1 MRIDAERWELI
12 QRLFHEALALPE
24 TERAT
29 FVERACASDPR
40 LLDQVRA
47 LLAADARHS
56 SVLDRGLGDVARDVF
71 DGSVPNVASVGP
83 YRIRSVLGRGGM
95 GVVYLAEREDLGTR
109 VAIKMLRDASLSPFR
124 RERFAL
130 EQRTLA
136 QLNHPS
142 IARLYD
148 ADTLPDHTPYF
159 VMEYVEGVPLTAHCA
174 KTGASLGDRL
184 RLFGEVCAAVQYAH
198 RYAVVHR
205 DLKPSNILV
214 SADGAVKL
222 LDFGIAKQLEELDT
236 PAHQTSTGLRLMT
249 PAYAAPEQI
258 TGEPV
263 GVYTDVYA
271 LGVVLYELLTG
282 KLPFDLS
289 DRTPGQVET
298 MLLEQE
304 PEKPS
309 SVVRRGVE
317 GATPPAVRPGA
328 WADLDVL
335 CLTAMHKD
343 PHRRYQTVEALAR
356 DVAHFLA
363 SEPLEARPD
372 TVRYRAGKFLRRNR
386 RPLAAAAAVLTLL
399 IASTAYY
406 TVNLASARD
415 AALADAARTQRIQAF
430 TLNLFQGDAQVGPA
444 DTLRVVSLVQR
455 GVQEAGV
462 LDGERAV
469 QAELFETLGGIYRKL
484 GEFERADS
492 LLDAALSGRRAL
504 YGEDHPDVAKSLIA
518 LGLLRT
524 DQGRLDEAE
533 SAIREGRAIMR
544 RHLPGTH
551 ATAVRASTA
560 HARALYEKGDYEAA
574 IAVLDS
580 TLAGSVGDVA
590 SVELSESLG
599 ELANAHYSNGNYPA
613 SDSLN
618 RLVLAMDRR
627 IYGERHPYVGDAL
640 INLGAIQQALGNYE
654 SAEAMHREGL
664 EIMEAYYGPDHY
676 RTAAAQRMLGQTL
689 VFEEKYDEAV
699 VLLHRAL
706 EVRRRVFGPT
716 HPNVATT
723 LNELGGIA
731 LNRDDFAGAIDFY
744 TQAVEIYRA
753 AYADRHSFIGIAM
766 ANLASVHMTA
776 GDYARAEPI
785 FREAVRRL
793 EDTLPPDHLQTAIT
807 RIKLGHT
814 LANLGRYE
822 EAEPILLVGY
832 ETLRA
837 QSNPSVS
844 WLRSARRTLVTVYEA
859 LRRPEQVTRFRAEMA
874 ADSVAAAAR

>member
-1 MRIDAERWELI
+1 MKIDGERWELI
-12 QRLFHEALALPE
+12 QRLFHEALARPDA
-24 TERAT
+24 ERDA
-29 FVERACASDPR
+29 FLERACASDPG
-40 LLDQVRA
+40 LLAQVRA
-47 LLAADARHS
+47 LLAADARES
-56 SVLDRGLGDVARDVF
+56 SVLDRGLGTVARDVL
-71 DGSVPNVASVGP
+71 DDSVPNVASVGP
-83 YRIRSVLGRGGM
+83 YRILSVLGRGGM

-109 VAIKMLRDASLSPFR
+109 AAIKMLRDASLSPFR

-159 VMEYVEGVPLTAHCA
+159 VMEYVEGVPLTVHCA
-174 KTGASLGDRL
+174 RAGAPLAERL

-198 RYAVVHR
+198 RLAVVHR

-214 SADGAVKL
+214 TAGGEVKL

-258 TGEPV
+258 TGEPI

-271 LGVVLYELLTG
+271 LGVVLYELLAG

-289 DRTPGQVET
+289 DRTPGQAET

-304 PEKPS
+304 PERPS
-309 SVVRRGVE
+309 SVARGGGRE
-317 GATPPAVRPGA
+317 GAADVPPRA

-343 PHRRYQTVEALAR
+343 AQRRYPTVEALAR

-363 SEPLEARPD
+363 GEPLEARPD
-372 TVRYRAGKFLRRNR
+372 DLRYRAGKFVRRHR
-386 RPLAAAAAVLTLL
+386 RPLAAAAAAVTLL
-399 IASTAYY
+399 LVSTAYY

-415 AALADAARTQRIQAF
+415 AALAEAARTQRIQAF

-444 DTLRVVSLVQR
+444 DTLRVVSLIQR

-462 LDGERAV
+462 LDGEPAI
-469 QAELFETLGGIYRKL
+469 QAELFETLGGIYRQL
-484 GEFERADS
+484 GEFGRADS
-492 LLDAALSGRRAL
+492 LLDAALSGRRTL
-504 YGEDHPDVAKSLIA
+504 YGEDHPDVAKSMIA

-533 SAIREGRAIMR
+533 SAVRAGRAIML
-544 RHLPGTH
+544 RHLPRTH
-551 ATAVRASTA
+551 ASAVLASTA
-560 HARALYEKGDYEAA
+560 HARALYEKGDYPAA

-580 TLAGSVGDVA
+580 ALAGSVDDPA
-590 SVELSESLG
+590 SVELSQSLAQ
-599 ELANAHYSNGNYPA
+599 LANAHYSNGDYAA

-618 RLVLAMDRR
+618 RRVLAMDRR
-627 IYGERHPYVGDAL
+627 IYGERHPYVADAL

-664 EIMEAYYGPDHY
+664 DLMQAYYGSDHY
-676 RTAAAQRMLGQTL
+676 RTAAAQRVLAQTL
-689 VFEEKYDEAV
+689 VFGGKHDEAV
-699 VLLHRAL
+699 VLLQRAL

-731 LNRDDFAGAIDFY
+731 LSREDYAGAIDFY
-744 TQAVEIYRA
+744 RQAVEIYRA

-766 ANLASVHMTA
+766 ANLASVHMAA
-776 GDYARAEPI
+776 GDFARAEPI

-793 EDTLPPDHLQTAIT
+793 EDTLPADHLQTAIS

-822 EAEPILLVGY
+822 EAEPIALVGY
-832 ETLRA
+832 ETLRT

-859 LRRPEQVTRFRAEMA
+859 MRRPEQVARFRDEMV
-874 ADSVAAAAR
+874 ADSLAAVAR

>member
-1 MRIDAERWELI
+1 
-12 QRLFHEALALPE
+12 
-24 TERAT
+24 
-29 FVERACASDPR
+29 
-40 LLDQVRA
+40 
-47 LLAADARHS
+47 
-56 SVLDRGLGDVARDVF
+56 
-71 DGSVPNVASVGP
+71 
-83 YRIRSVLGRGGM
+83 
-95 GVVYLAEREDLGTR
+95 
-109 VAIKMLRDASLSPFR
+109 
-124 RERFAL
+124 
-130 EQRTLA
+130 
-136 QLNHPS
+136 
-142 IARLYD
+142 
-148 ADTLPDHTPYF
+148 
-159 VMEYVEGVPLTAHCA
+159 
-174 KTGASLGDRL
+174 
-184 RLFGEVCAAVQYAH
+184 
-198 RYAVVHR
+198 
-205 DLKPSNILV
+205 
-214 SADGAVKL
+214 
-222 LDFGIAKQLEELDT
+222 
-236 PAHQTSTGLRLMT
+236 
-249 PAYAAPEQI
+249 
-258 TGEPV
+258 
-263 GVYTDVYA
+263 
-271 LGVVLYELLTG
+271 
-282 KLPFDLS
+282 
-289 DRTPGQVET
+289 